1 MKFSHAALPANV
13 YALTLLAFACGGGND
28 NLPPSPMPPAA
39 PTETVAAPK
48 AASAPVASA
57 PTAPAPTPA
66 QVSLVLGTASP
77 EPSPLPTVQFSA
89 PKKDEVIAGPKAA
102 DYAIRLDVKNWMTA
116 TGSSHV
122 HLILDNRPYKP
133 IYDTKAPI
141 KLSELNGG
149 EPLSEG
155 QHVLVAFPSRTNHE
169 SVKTKGAFAVTE
181 FYVGKKATD
190 TVDIKKPMLVYSR
203 PKGEYNGDNGNHVLV
218 DFYVANVTLAEGKEH
233 VAVSVTGP
241 GLDKPASGNASAF
254 GAPFYLENL
263 QNGAYVLKVELQD
276 KDNKVLPGP
285 WNSTTRTIKINH
297 DAPVDNPHGAH
308 TMPADAGAPSADGSA
323 AQKKP

>member
-1 MKFSHAALPANV
+1 M
-13 YALTLLAFACGGGND
+13 LTFACGGGND
-28 NLPPSPMPPAA
+28 NLPPAPMPPAA
-39 PTETVAAPK
+39 PVETAAA
-48 AASAPVASA
+48 AASTAVVSA
-57 PTAPAPTPA
+57 PPPAPAPAPA
-66 QVSLVLGTASP
+66 QVTLVLGTASP

-89 PKKDEVIAGPKAA
+89 PKRDEVIAAPKAA
-102 DYAIRLDVKNWMTA
+102 DYAIKLDVKNWMTA

-181 FYVGKKATD
+181 FYVGKKAAD
-190 TVDIKKPMLVYSR
+190 TVDVKKPMLVYSR

-233 VAVSVTGP
+233 VAVTVTGP
-241 GLDKPASGNASAF
+241 GLEKPATGNAVAF

-263 QNGAYVLKVELQD
+263 QNGAYTLKVELQD
-276 KDNKVLPGP
+276 KDGKVVPGP

-308 TMPADAGAPSADGSA
+308 AMPATNAGAPSSDAGA

>member
-1 MKFSHAALPANV
+1 MKPSRTALNTF
-13 YALTLLAFACGGGND
+13 ALTMLTFACGGGND
-28 NLPPSPMPPAA
+28 NLPPPPMPPAA
-39 PTETVAAPK
+39 PAETAA
-48 AASAPVASA
+48 ATASSA
-57 PTAPAPTPA
+57 VVSAPAPLPA
-66 QVSLVLGTASP
+66 PPPAPVTLMLGTASP
-77 EPSPLPTVQFSA
+77 EPSPLPTVQFST
-89 PKKDEVIAGPKAA
+89 PKRDEVIAAPKAA
-102 DYAIRLDVKNWMTA
+102 DYAIKLDVKNWMTA

-190 TVDIKKPMLVYSR
+190 TVDVKKPMLVYSR

-241 GLDKPASGNASAF
+241 GLDKPATGNASSF

-263 QNGAYVLKVELQD
+263 QNGAYTLKVELQD
-276 KDNKVLPGP
+276 KDNKVLPGL

-297 DAPVDNPHGAH
+297 DAPVDNPHGGH
-308 TMPADAGAPSADGSA
+308 TMPMTDAGAPTADGGA